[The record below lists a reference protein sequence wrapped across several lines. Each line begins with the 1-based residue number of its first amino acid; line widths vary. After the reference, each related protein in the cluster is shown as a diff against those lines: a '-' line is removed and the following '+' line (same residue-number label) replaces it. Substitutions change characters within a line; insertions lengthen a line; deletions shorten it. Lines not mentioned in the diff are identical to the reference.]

1 MVSAIDTVASFHDTM
16 RLLEQ
21 TKGSKM
27 SELAKMLMVG
37 FHLLA
42 GDATAEHLAEQ
53 VQVSPAT
60 LKRYVL
66 ELRHMGAVIVSRR
79 DGSAWLYGLE
89 NSEAVQGRLCSWLDH
104 EISRTLI

>member
-1 MVSAIDTVASFHDTM
+1 
-16 RLLEQ
+16 
-21 TKGSKM
+21 M

-79 DGSAWLYGLE
+79 EGSAWLYRIE
-89 NSEAVQGRLCSWLDH
+89 NAEAVQSRLCSWLDH

>member
-1 MVSAIDTVASFHDTM
+1 MRSVIDTVASLRDTIRLFH
-16 RLLEQ
+16 E
-21 TKGSKM
+21 KGSKM

-66 ELRHMGAVIVSRR
+66 S
-79 DGSAWLYGLE
+79 
-89 NSEAVQGRLCSWLDH
+89 
-104 EISRTLI
+104 LIHI

>member
-1 MVSAIDTVASFHDTM
+1 MISSLDTAASLRDTIRLFH
-16 RLLEQ
+16 E
-21 TKGSKM
+21 KGSKM

-79 DGSAWLYGLE
+79 EGSAWLYRIE
-89 NSEAVQGRLCSWLDH
+89 NAEAVQSRLCSWLDH

>member
-1 MVSAIDTVASFHDTM
+1 MISSLDTAASLRDTIRLFH
-16 RLLEQ
+16 E
-21 TKGSKM
+21 KGSKM

-79 DGSAWLYGLE
+79 DGSAWLCLLYTSPSPRDGL
-89 NSEAVQGRLCSWLDH
+89 L
-104 EISRTLI
+104 SRMPSSA